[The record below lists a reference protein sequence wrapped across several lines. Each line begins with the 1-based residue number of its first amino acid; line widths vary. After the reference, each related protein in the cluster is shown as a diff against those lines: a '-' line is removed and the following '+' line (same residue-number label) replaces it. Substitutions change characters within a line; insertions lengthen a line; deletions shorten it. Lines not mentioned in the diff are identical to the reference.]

1 MNSKTF
7 PFNYD
12 QASAFFSKD
21 LWSSFTGQ
29 PASSRSAVA
38 GYAFIG
44 SVCGTN
50 RYSIQ
55 EEFGGFQS
63 VTVVTHELGHKY
75 KICIIKSI
83 IKLKN
88 FIFEIIKS
96 FGSVHDGESASPNC
110 PSSNNNIMSPGP
122 LFTNLQNKNLFSSCS
137 ITLFKNT
144 LLSNN
149 Q

>member
-1 MNSKTF
+1 MEILAKVKSLFNFLKNTADIQWANPSVVGDPANPTYNGREVILTDPTINAFTAYMNSKTF

-29 PASSRSAVA
+29 PATSRSAVA

-75 KICIIKSI
+75 RICIIKSI
-83 IKLKN
+83 IKL
-88 FIFEIIKS
+88 
-96 FGSVHDGESASPNC
+96 
-110 PSSNNNIMSPGP
+110 
-122 LFTNLQNKNLFSSCS
+122 
-137 ITLFKNT
+137 
-144 LLSNN
+144 
-149 Q
+149 